1 MEDISQFLA
10 MLLAILIASVITG
23 IPAGLISMLK
33 HRGFAWGFACG
44 FFLTAV
50 GLWQVGLL
58 IPLMRPGSPKPARV
72 AQPGYKSDP

>member
-1 MEDISQFLA
+1 MQDISQFLA

-58 IPLMRPGSPKPARV
+58 IPLLRPGKLKPARV
-72 AQPGYKSDP
+72 APPGHYRDP